1 MKSSVITFPGSNCD
15 RDMDV
20 ALKKFGFKNKMVWHD
35 DVELPKSDLVVLPG
49 GFSYGDYLRCG
60 SMASKSKIM
69 KSVLNF
75 AQGGGK
81 VMGICNGFQILV
93 ESGLLPGVLL
103 RNKYLEFI
111 CKNVFVKA
119 NNKDNS
125 YFKDDKKDVYEFHI
139 AHNEGNYF
147 CSKDQIKEINDND
160 QIALFYSDENG
171 NINEQS
177 NPNGSLQNIA
187 GVFNKQ
193 KNVYEFHIAHNEGNY
208 FCSNEQIKEINDN
221 NQIAL
226 FYSDENGNINEQS
239 NPNGSL
245 QNIAGVF
252 NKQKNVIGMM
262 PHPERMIDPALS
274 GEDGSIFFKNLI
286 DNLK

>member
-1 MKSSVITFPGSNCD
+1 MA
-15 RDMDV
+15 V

-93 ESGLLPGVLL
+93 ESGLLPGALL

-111 CKNVFVKA
+111 CKNVFVKV
-119 NNKDNS
+119 NNKDNT
-125 YFKDDKKDVYEFHI
+125 YFKDLKKNILKLHI

-147 CSKDQIKEINDND
+147 CSKEQIKEIDDNN
-160 QIALFYSDENG
+160 QIALFYSDNNG
-171 NINEQS
+171 KVNEGC

-187 GVFNKQ
+187 GIFNKN
-193 KNVYEFHIAHNEGNY
+193 KNV
-208 FCSNEQIKEINDN
+208 
-221 NQIAL
+221 L
-226 FYSDENGNINEQS
+226 
-239 NPNGSL
+239 
-245 QNIAGVF
+245 
-252 NKQKNVIGMM
+252 GMM
-262 PHPERMIDPALS
+262 PHPERMIDSALS
-274 GEDGSIFFKNLI
+274 GEDGSIFFNNLI
-286 DNLK
+286 NNLK